1 MSLRGFRWLLL
12 LLSLPL
18 IVLAIAIL
26 LHPWLSIT
34 RPSGAEVVVVEGW
47 IPADVMP
54 QVKEEIDRRGYT
66 RIYTTGTIRPFA
78 YWLRKGEKI
87 AVELHDPLSG
97 GIEMKAAGLPDA
109 QITIIAGVDTMRI
122 DGIAGELR
130 SFWMDLPAEVDNI
143 TIEAE
148 HNGWADDAD
157 VIFLQQLQIRGI
169 PAHQLAAAITI
180 ERIDGSTHEGWP
192 THAHYAKKLLTDLGI
207 DEGKITAVP
216 VMDEKEGRTK
226 SNAKAFANTIDLET
240 IGPVDVISIG
250 VHARR
255 SRNEFQKAC
264 GEGIEV
270 GVIAIEDPEA
280 PVETWWRTKAGWLK
294 LLKEIAGLTR

>member
-1 MSLRGFRWLLL
+1 MSLRGFRWLLI

-34 RPSGAEVVVVEGW
+34 HTSGADVAVVEGW

-78 YWLRKGEKI
+78 YWLKKGEKI
-87 AVELHDPLSG
+87 AVELPDPISG
-97 GIEMKAAGLPDA
+97 GIEVKAAGLPDA
-109 QITIIAGVDTMRI
+109 WIRVIAGSDTMRMEGFA
-122 DGIAGELR
+122 DELR
-130 SFWMDLPAEVDNI
+130 SFWMDLTDPVRNV
-143 TIEAE
+143 TIEVE
-148 HNGWADDAD
+148 HNGSAGDAD

-169 PAHQLAAAITI
+169 PAHELAANVAI
-180 ERIDGSTHEGWP
+180 ERMDGTIHEGWP
-192 THAHYAKKLLTDLGI
+192 THAHYAKKLLTDLGT
-207 DEGKITAVP
+207 DGRKVTVVP
-216 VMDEKEGRTK
+216 VMDTKAGRTK
-226 SNAKAFANTIDLET
+226 SNAKAFANMIDTEA
-240 IGPVDVISIG
+240 IGSVDVISIG

-264 GEGIEV
+264 GERIEV

-280 PVETWWRTKAGWLK
+280 PAGSWWGTKKGWMK
-294 LLKEIAGLTR
+294 LLKEIAGLSW